1 MDLRM
6 YSHACVKVYI
16 ALLSICH
23 MNTSTDILLKLIKI
37 VEDNHRNLLK
47 FVEAHNKYTDY
58 IVKRFDDV
66 DKRLCV
72 LELKMDQSSKDTQE
86 NFRAMRKDT
95 GILPDIFNL
104 LTDDGKDIAHLRE
117 RIIKLEN

>member
-1 MDLRM
+1 M
-6 YSHACVKVYI
+6 
-16 ALLSICH
+16 
-23 MNTSTDILLKLIKI
+23 KLIKI
-37 VEDNHRNLLK
+37 VEDQHRNLLK

-95 GILPDIFNL
+95 EILPDIFNL